1 MTLEGTNCLNPRL
14 LIDKVQGAGIT
25 PESLEAHLLRF
36 EYIDEP
42 KKRPHVSLTFENE
55 DGAVMN
61 LATLIMGLKMRV
73 TWGYDKLQT
82 KPMDIVVH
90 RIRGNM
96 VRPLASQSQAPDKP
110 RPYGKSGRTK
120 QGGSKYSSAGVIEMD
135 AAISTPK
142 LRVKA
147 GNNKSVYRGMR
158 MSDVVRHL
166 ALTNNFDAKSVVIQD
181 VLADGSKEPILPEI
195 QLLDHLTVEQFL
207 AEEAYRRGYVFR
219 YHGGQFYWGSEDL
232 QPSSAEEITY
242 FEGPDLLGFEID
254 GDFRINVSRSK
265 TKAFDVRSRDVLSYD
280 GQVKQL
286 SYGIVQGPQKFTTR
300 ETLKYDDVQP
310 ILPER
315 KELAALGKLAAYAKN
330 RWIIKVT
337 LVGNPRVFVGRLIAL
352 KNFGAMIDGM
362 WRVRGCRHL
371 IDDTGYTTTTE
382 LVSADKAGGRCG
394 PLKEVVSFDK
404 GIFSFGFV
412 GVPCTQKKNSKGR
425 KSTDQTPDMRG
436 SGAQG
441 LTPRARPPTKGG
453 GKV

>member
-14 LIDKVQGAGIT
+14 LIDKVQGAGIS

-73 TWGYDKLQT
+73 TWGYDTLQT

-96 VRPLASQSQAPDKP
+96 VRPLVSQSQAPDKP

-142 LRVKA
+142 LRIKT
-147 GNNKSVYRGMR
+147 GKNKSVYRGMR

-166 ALTNNFDAKSVVIQD
+166 ALSNGFDAKSVVIQD

-195 QLLDHLTVEQFL
+195 QLLAHLTVEQFL

-219 YHGGQFYWGSEDL
+219 YHDGKFYWGAEDL
-232 QPSSAEEITY
+232 QPSSTEDITY
-242 FEGPDLLGFEID
+242 FEGPDLLSFEID
-254 GDFRINVSRSK
+254 GDFRINVSK
-265 TKAFDVRSRDVLSYD
+265 TKAKSLDVRNRDVTSYD
-280 GQVKQL
+280 GQAKRL
-286 SYGIVQGPQKFTTR
+286 SYGVVQGPQKFATR
-300 ETLKYDDVQP
+300 DTLNYDDVQP
-310 ILPER
+310 VLPER

-337 LVGNPRVFVGRLIAL
+337 LVGNPRVFVGRLIHL
-352 KNFGAMIDGM
+352 KNFGVMIDGL
-362 WRVRGCRHL
+362 WRVRGCRHV

-382 LVSADKAGGRCG
+382 LVSADKTGGRCG
-394 PLKEVVSFDK
+394 PLKEVHSFEN
-404 GIFSFGFV
+404 GVFSFGFV
-412 GVPCTQKKNSKGR
+412 GIPCAQKKKKRGR
-425 KSTDQTPDMRG
+425 KSVDPTPDMSG
-436 SGAQG
+436 SG
-441 LTPRARPPTKGG
+441 PRNLSPSGRPPTKS